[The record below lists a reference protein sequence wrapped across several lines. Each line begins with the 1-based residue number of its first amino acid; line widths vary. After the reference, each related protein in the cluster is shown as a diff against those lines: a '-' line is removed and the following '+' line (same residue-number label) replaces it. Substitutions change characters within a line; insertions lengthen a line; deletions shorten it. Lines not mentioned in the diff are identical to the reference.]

1 MCPRAQRALP
11 SGPEL
16 VKMIPGVQSWATGAQ
31 SRPASWLTRA
41 SLRLICAVLLVALWL
56 GACVSYHARPLHPR
70 QSVRTFA
77 ARRLD
82 APALRDAVTDLLPRP
97 PAQWPPAHWNRADL
111 LAVALADNPRLAV
124 ARAEVG
130 RTLAHQITAGERPNP
145 TIELQSEY
153 ALNDVRPWLYGV
165 SFELPLRSPTLQ
177 RLAISEAQIATS
189 HARWQLM
196 GATWTVRNELIAALS
211 EWQGAMR
218 SRALL
223 DTLIGDQRQ
232 LLKQQRARV
241 QAGEDAPATL
251 VAVQDALLQAQ
262 QQQGEARAEAQSAQ
276 SDAAAALGVPPQAL
290 DGLQLDWP
298 DWGAPPPVGAD
309 SLQAART
316 TALLSRA
323 DLSAAIDDYAEAEN
337 ELRQAV
343 ARQYPQITPT
353 PGYYW
358 DHGINKFPFD
368 VGLTLPLF
376 NRNRGEIAEARAGRE
391 LAGQRMLALQDSSY
405 GQIAAAERAE
415 AIARDNEHAAQQRL
429 DSAQEQL
436 RQATLG
442 LRLGAIDR
450 SEQLA
455 AGIAATRAQLELLQT
470 QARWQSA
477 RDALEDA
484 VRAPLSGPELSMRH
498 AQITPNSSHR
508 EFSTGAL
515 P

>member
-1 MCPRAQRALP
+1 MAL
-11 SGPEL
+11 
-16 VKMIPGVQSWATGAQ
+16 
-31 SRPASWLTRA
+31 
-41 SLRLICAVLLVALWL
+41 CL
-56 GACVSYHARPLHPR
+56 GACVSYHAQPLHPR
-70 QSVRTFA
+70 QSARAFA

-82 APALRDAVTDLLPRP
+82 APALRDAVTDLLP
-97 PAQWPPAHWNRADL
+97 QPPAHWPPARWSRADL
-111 LAVALADNPRLAV
+111 LAVALADNPKLAV

-130 RTLAHQITAGERPNP
+130 RTLAHEVMAGEMPNP

-165 SFELPLRSPTLQ
+165 SFELPLRSPALQ
-177 RLAISEAQIATS
+177 RLAISQAQIATS

-196 GATWTVRNELIAALS
+196 GVTWTVRNELTAALS
-211 EWQGAMR
+211 QWQGAIR

-232 LLKQQRARV
+232 LLKQQHARV

-262 QQQGEARAEAQSAQ
+262 QQQGEARAQEQNAQ
-276 SDAAAALGVPPQAL
+276 SDAAAALGLPPQAL
-290 DGLQLDWP
+290 DDLQLDWP
-298 DWGAPPPVGAD
+298 DWGVPPPVGAD
-309 SLQAART
+309 TLQAART

-358 DHGINKFPFD
+358 DHGINKFPLD

-391 LAGQRMLALQDSSY
+391 LAGQRMLALQDSIY
-405 GQIAAAERAE
+405 GQIAGAERAE
-415 AIARDNEHAAQQRL
+415 AIARDNERAAQQRL
-429 DSAQEQL
+429 DRAQEQL

-442 LRLGAIDR
+442 LKLGAIDR

-455 AGIAATRAQLELLQT
+455 AGIAATRAQLELLQMK
-470 QARWQSA
+470 ARWQSA

-498 AQITPNSSHR
+498 ARITRDSSHR
-508 EFSTGAL
+508 EFSSGVHR
-515 P
+515 

>member
-1 MCPRAQRALP
+1 MRESL
-11 SGPEL
+11 
-16 VKMIPGVQSWATGAQ
+16 
-31 SRPASWLTRA
+31 RPAVA
-41 SLRLICAVLLVALWL
+41 VSLMALAL
-56 GACVSYHARPLHPR
+56 GACVSYHAQPLHPR

-82 APALRDAVTDLLPRP
+82 TPALRDAVTRLLPQP
-97 PAQWPPAHWNRADL
+97 PAQWPPARWNRADL
-111 LAVALADNPRLAV
+111 LVVALAENPRLAV

-130 RTLAHQITAGERPNP
+130 RTLAHQITAAERPNP

-153 ALNDVRPWLYGV
+153 ALNDVRPWLYGI
-165 SFELPLRSPTLQ
+165 SFELPLRSPALQ
-177 RLAISEAQIATS
+177 QLAISEAQIATS
-189 HARWQLM
+189 RARWQLM

-223 DTLIGDQRQ
+223 DTLIGDQRL

-251 VAVQDALLQAQ
+251 VAVQDALLQAE
-262 QQQGEARAEAQSAQ
+262 QQQGEARAAEQSAR
-276 SDAAAALGVPPQAL
+276 SDAAAALGLPPQAL

-298 DWGAPPPVGAD
+298 DWGAPPPVGVGA
-309 SLQAART
+309 LQAART
-316 TALLSRA
+316 AALLSRA

-368 VGLTLPLF
+368 LGLTLPLF

-391 LAGQRMLALQDSSY
+391 LAGQRMLALQDSIY
-405 GQIAAAERAE
+405 GQIAGAERAE

-429 DSAQEQL
+429 ESAEEQL

-442 LRLGAIDR
+442 LKLGAIDR

-455 AGIAATRAQLELLQT
+455 AGIAATRAQLDLLQT
-470 QARWQSA
+470 QARWQAA
-477 RDALEDA
+477 RNALEDA

-498 AQITPNSSHR
+498 ARMTRESGPRESSSR
-508 EFSTGAL
+508 EFSTGVHR
-515 P
+515 